1 MFAIIKSGGK
11 QYKASQN
18 AVLKVEKITG
28 EPGESIT
35 FKDILAICEDTGKLH
50 PVSDNAAVH
59 ATILDVRKSK
69 KIIVFKKKR
78 RKDYQRLKGHRQWQT
93 VVRISS
99 FSGFSETSTMDQT
112 AAQTEPSVAQKSTT
126 TENKKQAT
134 TQKNIIEEKKDTAVV
149 TVAKKVLQPLE
160 KKPEELLYVENI
172 QTSRKKTL
180 FKTDV
185 CLLPQQKN
193 TADDQMFFS
202 IKTQAIACHQSVNI
216 NP

>member
-185 CLLPQQKN
+185 CLLPQQK
-193 TADDQMFFS
+193 TQLTIKCFS
-202 IKTQAIACHQSVNI
+202 Q
-216 NP
+216 